1 MSQSDG
7 VVENDTIKNNSHMKM
22 KTSHSTVNY
31 VDSSPQLEPYKKPL
45 LEERCHEV
53 TERWQM
59 RYNESRGQHLDV
71 PHMLTVGTTIGR
83 PLKKTQKGRP
93 MIAPT
98 KATL

>member
-1 MSQSDG
+1 MIAPTKFFYEGNVAETKPPLRRQRR
-7 VVENDTIKNNSHMKM
+7 
-22 KTSHSTVNY
+22 
-31 VDSSPQLEPYKKPL
+31 QLPSMGAEKPL
-45 LEERCHEV
+45 FEERCHEV

-71 PHMLTVGTTIGR
+71 PHMLTVGATIGR

-93 MIAPT
+93 MIATT